1 VLEKTPN
8 PVINPF
14 EPHDILLT
22 QNGFG
27 NASMSLS
34 DVLMAQ
40 PAVDIFQGRLYVKG
54 APVKIYVDGTAV
66 MVPAQFSK

>member
-1 VLEKTPN
+1 
-8 PVINPF
+8 
-14 EPHDILLT
+14 
-22 QNGFG
+22 
-27 NASMSLS
+27 MSLS